1 MRNWRWTLSI
11 AALAA
16 SACAT
21 KGHVRDAVAA
31 ARAQTTAEIEAERQA
46 RMAADTEL
54 GNTLRSEMQTEIAAM
69 RRDLEALRSEFGTRI
84 TAMENG
90 VRFIVPVHF
99 AFDDATVRMEDDT
112 VLARFADVVNRHY
125 TTSTITVEGFADP
138 AGSQAYNLELSRRRA
153 DAVRSALTEKGVDG
167 ARLRSI
173 GYGKSRLVVPG
184 AWGEQPGAEMNRRV
198 VFVIES
204 AELPPG
210 FVATT
215 QPSGG
220 R

>member
-1 MRNWRWTLSI
+1 MRHWRWSLSI
-11 AALAA
+11 AALAV

-21 KGHVRDAVAA
+21 KGDVRRAVAES
-31 ARAQTTAEIEAERQA
+31 RTQTTAEIEAERQA

-54 GNTLRSEMQTEIAAM
+54 GNSLRTEMQTELAAM

-84 TAMENG
+84 TAMEDG

-99 AFDDATVRMEDDT
+99 AFDDATVRQEDDS
-112 VLARFADVVNRHY
+112 VLARFANVVQSHY
-125 TTSTITVEGFADP
+125 ATSTITVEGFADP

-153 DAVRSALTEKGVDG
+153 DAVRAALTERGVDG

-215 QPSGG
+215 EPPAG

>member
-1 MRNWRWTLSI
+1 MRHWRWSLSI
-11 AALAA
+11 AALAV

-21 KGHVRDAVAA
+21 KGDVRRAVAES
-31 ARAQTTAEIEAERQA
+31 RTQTTAEIEAERQA

-54 GNTLRSEMQTEIAAM
+54 GNSLRTEMQTELAAL

-84 TAMENG
+84 TAMEDG

-99 AFDDATVRMEDDT
+99 AFDDATVRQEDDS
-112 VLARFADVVNRHY
+112 VLARFANVVQSHY
-125 TTSTITVEGFADP
+125 ATSTITVEGFADP
-138 AGSQAYNLELSRRRA
+138 AGSQAYNLDLSRRRA
-153 DAVRSALTEKGVDG
+153 DAVRAALTEKGVDG

-215 QPSGG
+215 EPPAG

>member
-1 MRNWRWTLSI
+1 MRHWRWTLSI
-11 AALAA
+11 AALAM

-54 GNTLRSEMQTEIAAM
+54 GNTLRTEMQTEIAAM

-90 VRFIVPVHF
+90 VRFVVPVHF
-99 AFDDATVRMEDDT
+99 AFDDATVRQEDDS
-112 VLARFADVVNRHY
+112 VLTRFANVVNSHY
-125 TTSTITVEGFADP
+125 ASSTITVEGFADP

-153 DAVRSALTEKGVDG
+153 DAVRAALTEKGVDG
-167 ARLRSI
+167 ARVRSN

-204 AELPPG
+204 AQLPPG

-215 QPSGG
+215 ESPSG